1 MRTNPPAQNGGE
13 PTMQN
18 MDRKMDHA
26 ADQAHDKID
35 QASNA
40 VRPAIDKLAG
50 RAHNAVDSLG
60 AKGEEWLQAEQEMM
74 GEVQAYVRAHPL
86 QAVGMAIA
94 GGFLLSR
101 IIGSR

>member
-1 MRTNPPAQNGGE
+1 MRTNPPAPNGGE
-13 PTMQN
+13 AMHK
-18 MDRKMDHA
+18 MDRKMDQA
-26 ADQAHDKID
+26 ADQAHDRID
-35 QASNA
+35 QVSNA
-40 VRPAIDKLAG
+40 ARPAVDKLAG
-50 RAHNAVDSLG
+50 RAHNVVDKLG
-60 AKGEEWLQAEQEMM
+60 AKGEEWMQAEEEMM